1 MNTEEFD
8 LEVTESPLVDG
19 EKVVSPPRVS
29 NDAPWK
35 GLFAVFGVAGRR
47 TLELHVPHALGIKIG
62 GPSEATEPSFI
73 LREVDGSI
81 AHSGKLVME

>member
-1 MNTEEFD
+1 MSKEFN
-8 LEVTESPLVDG
+8 LGVTEISSEDG
-19 EKVVSPPRVS
+19 ETVVPLPLILSDP
-29 NDAPWK
+29 PWK

-73 LREVDGSI
+73 LRNPDRSI
-81 AHSGKLVME
+81 EHSGKLVME